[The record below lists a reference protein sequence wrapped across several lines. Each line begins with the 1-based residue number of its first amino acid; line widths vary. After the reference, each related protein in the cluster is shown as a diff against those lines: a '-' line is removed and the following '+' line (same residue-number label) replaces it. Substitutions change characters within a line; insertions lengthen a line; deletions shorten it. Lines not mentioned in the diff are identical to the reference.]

1 MLGPCGP
8 SKFPALNFHKV
19 KKEKTTGRRR
29 KDRKERRRQGG
40 RKTDVRSPGSDKA
53 EEAAWLCWL
62 PELGN

>member
-29 KDRKERRRQGG
+29 REDRKEGRQEREKKAG
-40 RKTDVRSPGSDKA
+40 RKED
-53 EEAAWLCWL
+53 
-62 PELGN
+62 

>member
-53 EEAAWLCWL
+53 EEAA
-62 PELGN
+62 